1 VNENEYQPQANHMFL
16 TEPQIMFTEQLKR
29 WLQKSGQFSQVTTDE
44 TVPADMILESA
55 VTALYGDKRE
65 QFSPQSVLEMQ
76 FFLVDGDENTSQ
88 ALFQTGLKTEVDIEE
103 TTPSNVVKG
112 WKQGLEQLLMT
123 LEEDLSG
130 YFTKRT
136 P

>member
-1 VNENEYQPQANHMFL
+1 VQ
-16 TEPQIMFTEQLKR
+16 
-29 WLQKSGQFSQVTTDE
+29 
-44 TVPADMILESA
+44 ADMILESA

-130 YFTKRT
+130 YFTKRS